1 MEPSNFTSSLSRK
14 QHRKKR
20 MRRGVVTMEF
30 ALVIPMYIVIVS
42 VAVVGGIRIFQR
54 QQVTEMAKYLAR
66 QAIVHGSAAEDVG
79 AWGPQTIV
87 GSFGDGSP
95 IGTLMAEKYSQGDS
109 AALHFRLVWPDGGND
124 ASRGDRVEVTVSTS
138 ELMESIGIEP
148 VIGETLEEGWAV
160 ISGWATLM
168 IMH

>member
-1 MEPSNFTSSLSRK
+1 MEPSNLLRK
-14 QHRKKR
+14 HHCKKR
-20 MRRGVVTMEF
+20 ARHGVVSLEF
-30 ALVIPMYIVIVS
+30 VLVIPMYIVIVS
-42 VAVVGGIRIFQR
+42 AAVVGGIRIFQR

-66 QAIVHGSAAEDVG
+66 QAIVHGSAAEGVG

-95 IGTLMAEKYSQGDS
+95 IGTLMAEKYSHGDS
-109 AALHFRLVWPDGGND
+109 TAVYFRLVWPDGGND

-138 ELMESIGIEP
+138 ELIESIGIET
-148 VIGETLEEGWAV
+148 VIGETNEGSWTV
-160 ISGWATLM
+160 ISASATLM